1 MGEVLERLEKAL
13 AGYGSCHRATA
24 ATSPEPVDLLQ
35 ADEEEQVDGPGGDQG
50 HEQDRPVAAS
60 GPQAEE
66 PEMMVEDEQGDECY
80 EDDEVQFVS
89 ETGPGHT
96 SISSFS

>member
-13 AGYGSCHRATA
+13 AGYGSCPGAAA

-35 ADEEEQVDGPGGDQG
+35 PEEEEQIDGPAGGQG
-50 HEQDRPVAAS
+50 HEQNRPVAAS

-66 PEMMVEDEQGDECY
+66 PEMMVEENEEEECY

-89 ETGPGHT
+89 ETGPGQT
-96 SISSFS
+96 SV